1 MRKPR
6 LLSLCSGIGAIDL
19 AAMIAGCEIAGQV
32 EIDPFGQAVLLK
44 NFGDLPRRADIKE
57 VATYDTETL
66 ASIFGDIDIVAG
78 GIPCQP
84 FSSAGK
90 RRGIEDDRHLWPYA
104 FAIIKKLQPAWI
116 LIENVRNFVPMAL
129 DLVLSDLESAKY
141 EARAFVLPACAIGAP
156 HIRERCFVLAYLSG
170 ERGGPWRAES
180 AGQQGQ
186 SNADCNGTA
195 NIVAYA
201 SGTRWQEQHAST
213 ISGEVGHVA
222 RRNLA
227 PGNRMADTQHGRR
240 ERRML
245 DTIQPGA
252 TLLCGGTGTGTKL
265 ESGVGRDAHGTT
277 GWLDGHIWPALPGE
291 VQHPQEPSRTI
302 RGKQPNRNKR
312 LKALGNAVVWQQVY
326 PFFAF
331 IAQQYAAHL

>member
-19 AAMIAGCEIAGQV
+19 AAVIAGCEIAGQV
-32 EIDPFGQAVLLK
+32 EIDPFGQDVLLK

-57 VATYDTETL
+57 VATYDAETL
-66 ASIFGDIDIVAG
+66 TSIFGDIDIVAG

-90 RRGIEDDRHLWPYA
+90 RRGVEDDRHLWPYA
-104 FAIIKKLQPAWI
+104 FAIIKKCQPTWV
-116 LIENVRNFVPMAL
+116 LIENVRNFATMAL

-141 EARAFVLPACAIGAP
+141 EARAIILPACAIGAP

-170 ERGGPWRAES
+170 ERSGSWRAES

-186 SNADCNGTA
+186 SNTHCNSAA
-195 NIVAYA
+195 NIVAYPGSA
-201 SGTRWQEQHAST
+201 RWQEQYAPT

-227 PGNRMADTQHGRR
+227 PGNRMADTQHRR
-240 ERRML
+240 CERGML
-245 DTIQPGA
+245 DAIQPGA
-252 TLLCGGTGTGTKL
+252 TLLCGGTGAGTKL
-265 ESGVGRDAHGTT
+265 ESGVGRDAHGTAC
-277 GWLDGHIWPALPGE
+277 GLDGHIWPALPGE
-291 VQHPQEPSRTI
+291 AQRPQEPPRTI
-302 RGKQPNRNKR
+302 TGKQPNRNKR

-331 IAQQYAAHL
+331 ITQQYAAHL